1 MTENEVKLLG
11 LIKEYGF
18 EDDNTEFYYYAY
30 DIVDGITFISSAS
43 DVVKDDIWYVDI
55 FNTDPIIRFYEFG
68 QVQGL
73 INTLEKNILKK

>member
-18 EDDNTEFYYYAY
+18 EDDNPEFYYYAY
-30 DIVDGITFISSAS
+30 DVVDGITFISSSS
-43 DVVKDDIWYVDI
+43 DVVEDDNWYVDI

-73 INTLEKNILKK
+73 LNTLEKNILKK